1 MSMGYSGPAFI
12 SRATTDGWIAEVLVG
27 MDLGANRSR
36 PNFGMQLGSGV
47 PDRVIYTHL
56 STVTDSLNEAVAAQQ
71 VDHTL
76 DIYGVGLCSSSLKK
90 QAWPVMA
97 RIHWDRAKRCYAP
110 AMSKRRWGWESGRSY
125 LSLQL
130 RADPRPRLG
139 RP

>member
-1 MSMGYSGPAFI
+1 MSMGYSGLAFI